1 VPPLPFTPAWLA
13 KEPVALSLLE
23 REFQDPAGR
32 ARAVAR
38 AAARRVHPAV
48 LQAMT
53 ATTEAQRAARE
64 ALARPGTA
72 AVVTGQQAGLFG
84 GPLYTLYKAAAAIVD
99 ARALEAETGTPCV
112 PVFWLQDEDH
122 DFDEIASCAVLGADG
137 ALHTVRV
144 EASPGEEGRS
154 IASRTLGPSV
164 LAALDQT
171 QGLLQGL
178 SEAGPA
184 MELLRSCYTPEASPS
199 EAFRR
204 WIEALF
210 APHGLLVLDPAHPA
224 LAEAARPVHLR
235 ALEQAEPIS
244 ALLRQRSQELEQA
257 GFSVQ
262 VHVRPGAPLSFFH
275 PDGRDGPRYRVEPR
289 GAELMLCGPER
300 AVSREAMA
308 QGFCS
313 TSALLRPIL
322 QDSWLPTA
330 AYVGGP
336 GEIAYFAQLPPL
348 YQAMELPMPMLIPRA
363 RLAVVDETSQRL
375 LSQLGLQRAE
385 LSEPRE
391 RLLARLGRG
400 NEALDLAEIE
410 SLQRQAQETLAAF
423 APRAQAL
430 DKALA
435 RAADKTREGVA
446 DSLARLLERAQRTL
460 AQRDAVT
467 IERLDRLLARLLPG
481 GEPQERVH
489 AWPWYGARFG
499 AQAFVSQV
507 LAQVRPF
514 DGALAEMLP

>member
-1 VPPLPFTPAWLA
+1 VPSLPFTPAWLA
-13 KEPVALSLLE
+13 KEPVALSFLGGA
-23 REFQDPAGR
+23 FDDAAGR
-32 ARAVAR
+32 ARAVAQ
-38 AAARRVHPAV
+38 ASARRVHPAV
-48 LQAMT
+48 LEAIGV
-53 ATTEAQRAARE
+53 TTEAQRAQRE
-64 ALARPGTA
+64 ALGRPGTA
-72 AVVTGQQAGLFG
+72 VVVTGQQAGLFG

-99 ARALEAETGTPCV
+99 ARALAAETGTPCV

-122 DFDEIASCAVLGADG
+122 DFDEIASCVVLGADG
-137 ALHTVRV
+137 ALHDVAV
-144 EASPGEEGRS
+144 DAMAGQEGRS

-164 LAALDQT
+164 LSALDRVQ
-171 QGLLQGL
+171 QLLQGL
-178 SEAGPA
+178 SEAGSA
-184 MELLRSCYTPEASPS
+184 MELLRSCYTPEVSPS

-224 LAEAARPVHLR
+224 LQEAARPVHLR

-244 ALLRQRSQELEQA
+244 ALLQQRSRELEQA

-275 PDGRDGPRYRVEPR
+275 PEGRGGPRYRVEPR
-289 GAELMLCGPER
+289 GSELVLCGPER
-300 AVSREAMA
+300 AISREAMA

-348 YQAMELPMPMLIPRA
+348 YQAMELPMPLVIPRA
-363 RLAVVDETSQRL
+363 RRVVVDETAQRL
-375 LSQLGLQRAE
+375 LGQLGLGRPA

-391 RLLARLGRG
+391 RLLARLGRSSAELQG
-400 NEALDLAEIE
+400 LEALAAAAEQTLTAFE
-410 SLQRQAQETLAAF
+410 AQAE
-423 APRAQAL
+423 AL

-435 RAADKTREGVA
+435 RAASKTREGVA
-446 DSLARLLERAQRTL
+446 DSLARLIERSQRTL
-460 AQRDAVT
+460 AQRDAT
-467 IERLDRLLARLLPG
+467 TLERLDRLLARLHPR

-499 AQAFVSQV
+499 TSFVSQV
-507 LAQVRPF
+507 LAHVQPF
-514 DGALAEMLP
+514 DGTLAELLP